1 MIQAAALLPIA
12 PFLLLPFILIFF
24 VVVFPFWLIG
34 VVVLWLLK
42 MLVRLIGGGPD
53 GRWSVR
59 VQIWFRW
66 VLTFGG
72 FTNSNTSKN
81 APRPIDVSAI
91 AGNETGPQHGSPP
104 SRHIP

>member
-12 PFLLLPFILIFF
+12 PFLLLPFILLFF
-24 VVVFPFWLIG
+24 VIVFPFWLIG
-34 VVVLWLLK
+34 VVVLWSLK
-42 MLVRLIGGGPD
+42 SLVGVIGGGPG
-53 GRWSVR
+53 GRWSAR

-72 FTNSNTSKN
+72 FTNNYTAKN
-81 APRPIDVSAI
+81 GGSPPV
-91 AGNETGPQHGSPP
+91 TGVPSESDPGATTGRPP